1 MKISFAQEE
10 SGQALI
16 EMTVIT
22 TLLCVIVLGIVD
34 YGRALYDV
42 EVMKNLAGEGSSMAS
57 RGTTAQLTTQTVV
70 TEAGSD
76 INLSSSGCVIETVV
90 TNQSGTL
97 TITDQQSSCGTSSTY
112 RSKIGCLQGVGGCQ
126 SSSPTLSTYASTAL
140 NTEATGSSLYVTEVY
155 HTFSPITPILSF
167 LGSAAI
173 PSQFYAA
180 AYY

>member
-1 MKISFAQEE
+1 MRTNFADEQ

-16 EMTVIT
+16 EMAAVTM
-22 TLLCVIVLGIVD
+22 LLCVIVLGIVD
-34 YGRALYDV
+34 FGRAIYDV

-57 RGTTAQLTTQTVV
+57 RGTSAQLSAQTVV

-76 INLSSSGCVIETVV
+76 INLSSQGCVVETVV

-97 TITDQQSSCGTSSTY
+97 SITDQQSSCGSSSSY

-126 SSSPTLSTYASTAL
+126 SSSPALPSYASTAL
-140 NTEATGSSLYVTEVY
+140 SAEVSGSSIYVTEVY
-155 HTFSPITPILSF
+155 HSFSPITPVVNIL
-167 LGSAAI
+167 GPATI
-173 PSQFYAA
+173 PNQFYAV